1 MITSNQKV
9 LSKEQLLRK
18 LWPKGKKFHIQ
29 SDSFISKY
37 QNKIIVIKYGGYALT
52 KSHLVKSFAKNIT
65 LLNKLGIKAV
75 VVHGGGLQIENELRK
90 RKIQDTEY
98 QGLRITTKKILLIVK
113 DVLARKLNKMIVNEI
128 CKSGGLAKS
137 VNGIHKK
144 IIKAKFIMD
153 GKLGFVGDPT
163 KLDKAYLNKLI
174 RQGIVPIISP
184 IGHDNYNNSY
194 NINADT
200 AAGFI
205 AENLKAERLLLLTDV
220 AGVLDKNKKLI
231 PELNYKKAFE
241 YIKKG
246 TIKGGM
252 IPKIK
257 ACFSTLRKGAKG
269 VALIDGR
276 KSDAVLMEL
285 LTERGAGTL
294 IKKIKQ

>member
-128 CKSGGLAKS
+128 CKSGGLSKS

-163 KLDKAYLNKLI
+163 KLDIAYLNKLI

>member
-1 MITSNQKV
+1 MATLQKKV
-9 LSKEQLLRK
+9 LSREQVLK
-18 LWPKGKKFHIQ
+18 QYWAKGKRYHIK
-29 SDSFISKY
+29 SDTFISKY
-37 QNKIIVIKYGGYALT
+37 QNKIVVIKYGGYALT

-65 LLNKLGIKAV
+65 LLSRLGVKVV
-75 VVHGGGLQIENELRK
+75 VVHGGGPQIEKELKK
-90 RKIQDTEY
+90 RSIQDNEY
-98 QGLRITTKKILLIVK
+98 QGLRVTTKKILLIVK
-113 DVLARKLNKMIVNEI
+113 DVLGRKLNKMIVSEI
-128 CKSGGLAKS
+128 HRYGGLVKP

-153 GKLGFVGDPT
+153 GKLGFVGEPT
-163 KLDKAYLNKLI
+163 KLDRVYINKLI
-174 RQGIVPIISP
+174 NSGIVPIISP
-184 IGHDNYNNSY
+184 IGYDINNNSY

-220 AGVLDKNKKLI
+220 KGVLDRNKKLI
-231 PELNYKKAFE
+231 PELNHKKAFE

-246 TIKGGM
+246 TIRGGM

-276 KSDAVLMEL
+276 KSDAILMEL

-294 IKKIKQ
+294 IKKK